1 MELGITTGKVLGTYD
16 NNAKVN
22 RNILYIM
29 QSILHNIIHRYL
41 LFRFEKWLYKMQTLL
56 DFRFQMQNTKIVI

>member
-1 MELGITTGKVLGTYD
+1 MTFMELGITTGKVLGTYD

-29 QSILHNIIHRYL
+29 QSILHNIIHTYYSDL
-41 LFRFEKWLYKMQTLL
+41 KNGY
-56 DFRFQMQNTKIVI
+56 TKCKHF